1 MDPGRHPELRA
12 ASPGAGAEALREAY
26 LSLLARALCDLA
38 GASTMSVDRRFG
50 GGVFSRELAPEEL
63 EKRIAGRDW
72 PLQALSMVGLRRLD
86 DLRSCVEAVVRD
98 GVRGDLV
105 EAGCWRGGASILI
118 RATLDSLGAEERTL
132 YVADSF
138 AGFPMPDPGAYPE
151 DSGLEELSTHDFLAT
166 PIEEVRRNF
175 ARFGVER
182 GVELVP
188 GFFDETLPGLRGR
201 TWALARLDGDTYEAT
216 KLALESLYPGLS
228 VGGYLIVD
236 DYMLVEE
243 CQRAVADFREAHGI
257 EEPIEDVDGTGARW
271 RRESGTPIEIAEPP
285 QPHRRQAGTR
295 VASRLP
301 WVRVP
306 TLPEIE
312 LEFQAGVLRHR
323 LRLAKAEIDALRAG
337 EEPPEP
343 QPAPLDQAPR
353 PRPEGS

>member
-1 MDPGRHPELRA
+1 MDPARHRELRVA
-12 ASPGAGAEALREAY
+12 PPGPDEEALRNSY
-26 LSLLARALCDLA
+26 LSLLALALCDLA

-50 GGVFSRELAPEEL
+50 GGVYSRELAPEEL

-72 PLQALSMVGLRRLD
+72 PLQALSMVGLRRLT
-86 DLRSCVEAVVRD
+86 DLRSCVETVVRD
-98 GVRGDLV
+98 GVPGDLV

-118 RATLDSLGAEERTL
+118 RATLDSLGADDRTL

-138 AGFPMPDPGAYPE
+138 TGFPMPDPGAYPE

-166 PIEEVRRNF
+166 PIDEVRRNF

-188 GFFDETLPGLRGR
+188 GFFDETLPDLRGR
-201 TWALARLDGDTYEAT
+201 RWALVRLDGDTYEAT
-216 KLALESLYPGLS
+216 KLALESLYPGLAA
-228 VGGYLIVD
+228 GGYLILD

-243 CQRAVADFREAHGI
+243 CQRAVAEFREAHGI
-257 EEPIEDVDGTGARW
+257 EEPIEEVDGTGARW
-271 RRESGTPIEIAEPP
+271 RRESERPVEVTEPP
-285 QPHRRQAGTR
+285 QARRRDPRTR

-343 QPAPLDQAPR
+343 GPAPLDPAPQ
-353 PRPEGS
+353 PRPEDG